1 MAEAIHADSSKT
13 KAARIQAES
22 DQDKWIR
29 MELVIV
35 LLEATGRRLGSVRQ
49 LRWEDI
55 DLTRGEIRWRA
66 DADKKGQ
73 EWGTPIP
80 VALAEEIRVFQKKL
94 GAVGGW
100 VFPQRRN
107 PNKAIG
113 RDALAPLIRE
123 AEDHAKLPKLDGGL
137 CHPYRRKWA
146 TERKH
151 LSIKDVAAAG
161 GWKDVGTLL
170 TCYQQADRETM
181 LAVMSEPRKVMDST
195 AMGS

>member
-1 MAEAIHADSSKT
+1 MAETVRTDLNKT
-13 KAARIQAES
+13 PAARIQAES
-22 DQDKWIR
+22 DRDKWIR
-29 MELVIV
+29 VELVIV

-80 VALAEEIRVFQKKL
+80 PALVEELRAFQRRL

-100 VFPQRRN
+100 VFPQLRN
-107 PNKAIG
+107 PTKAIS
-113 RDALAPLIRE
+113 RDVLGPLIRKAE
-123 AEDHAKLPKLDGGL
+123 AHAKLPKLDGGL

-151 LSIKDVAAAG
+151 LSIKDVAAVG

-181 LAVMSEPRKVMDST
+181 LAVMSEPRKVMDAT
-195 AMGS
+195 AVGS